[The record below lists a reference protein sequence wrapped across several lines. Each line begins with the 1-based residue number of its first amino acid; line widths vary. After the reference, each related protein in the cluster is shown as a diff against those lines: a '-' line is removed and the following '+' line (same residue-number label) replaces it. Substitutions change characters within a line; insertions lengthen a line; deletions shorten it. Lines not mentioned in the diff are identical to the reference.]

1 MVARNS
7 TVLFGQLG
15 VMHQHMELTVDRHIV
30 GWVQGGDKLHVV
42 VVVAMAR

>member
-1 MVARNS
+1 MIARDS
-7 TVLFGQLG
+7 AVLLGQLG
-15 VMHQHMELTVDRHIV
+15 VMHQHVELTVDRHVV